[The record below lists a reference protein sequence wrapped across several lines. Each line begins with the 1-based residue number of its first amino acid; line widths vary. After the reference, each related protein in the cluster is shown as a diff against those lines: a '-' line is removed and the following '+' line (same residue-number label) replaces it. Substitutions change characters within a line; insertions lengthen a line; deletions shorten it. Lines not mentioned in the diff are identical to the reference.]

1 MLEENGGRVLRC
13 LNKDKVIDC
22 RQHAKYSEIIQI
34 TNATKPP
41 NIFQMDVEG
50 FEYFVLRQMLDEARM
65 SGSSEML
72 PMQISVEFHY
82 ATRMFDVPW
91 RLRSVTAAEIAMLI
105 GFIYNQGG
113 YVLARTNRTRLFSLC
128 RAPFLRTLC

>member
-1 MLEENGGRVLRC
+1 MLRC

-34 TNATKPP
+34 TNATKLP
-41 NIFQMDVEG
+41 NLFQMDVEG

-65 SGSSEML
+65 SGSTEML

-91 RLRSVTAAEIAMLI
+91 RLRSVTAAEIAM
-105 GFIYNQGG
+105 FVQSRR
-113 YVLARTNRTRLFSLC
+113 V
-128 RAPFLRTLC
+128 RAC